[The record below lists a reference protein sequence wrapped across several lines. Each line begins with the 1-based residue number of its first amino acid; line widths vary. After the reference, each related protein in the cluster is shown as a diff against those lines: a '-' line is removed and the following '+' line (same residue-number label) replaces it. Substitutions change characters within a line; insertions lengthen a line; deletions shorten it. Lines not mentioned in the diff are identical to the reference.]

1 MTINI
6 NWTDERKATYAK
18 IAKTT
23 GVVALAMFCGFW
35 VGVGIMH
42 LLTLMFGA
50 KVAVIIYIV
59 LYVFMVVWVF
69 LTVFERDRYGFRK

>member
-23 GVVALAMFCGFW
+23 GIVALAMFAGFW
-35 VGVGIMH
+35 IGVGILW

-50 KVAVIIYIV
+50 KVGAMIYVV
-59 LYVFMVVWVF
+59 LWGASMVWVF
-69 LTVFERDRYGFRK
+69 LTVFERDEFGFRK